1 MPLGSLETPLQKLE
15 RLQLET
21 AQLAAS
27 MEEAQAQGGM
37 PAAACGAAATSELS
51 GLQDKLAGIARSMAS
66 DAAVAGVMQEST
78 ADKLMQDLSAF
89 TAGAGAAEGG
99 KGAKK
104 GKGAAGEQAGVTYEL
119 FLEPSSGGVALDRV
133 SDLERRLASLEK
145 AAGSADLPE
154 DLSSTVASLRDRVAL
169 LDQAAMKK
177 LKGAAQEASD
187 RLKEA
192 AKEKKGL
199 NAEQTEQIKQVAGA
213 VTKWSGL
220 AEELPMIVD
229 RLYQLRRVHEQAG
242 KFTAGFKAIQ
252 DEQAQMGTAM
262 QSQDALLKQVQ
273 ESLADNMSTMSA
285 NLRTLEE
292 RFKKAKIK

>member
-285 NLRTLEE
+285 NLKVLEE